1 MSASREV
8 DHDASRPGRHSF
20 QLQVGGTTNT
30 VEVNSAN
37 ADKKESQQAER
48 LGRQNA
54 AAKDV
59 EASANV
65 TELQKRVVG
74 VLPVAVNVPR
84 AGNSYRFV
92 RPLVMDEETKVTFN
106 YRVGR

>member
-1 MSASREV
+1 MNS
-8 DHDASRPGRHSF
+8 
-20 QLQVGGTTNT
+20 T
-30 VEVNSAN
+30 VEVNSVDDN
-37 ADKKESQQAER
+37 KKQSQQAER

-74 VLPVAVNVPR
+74 VLPIAVNIPH

-106 YRVGR
+106 YRVGK